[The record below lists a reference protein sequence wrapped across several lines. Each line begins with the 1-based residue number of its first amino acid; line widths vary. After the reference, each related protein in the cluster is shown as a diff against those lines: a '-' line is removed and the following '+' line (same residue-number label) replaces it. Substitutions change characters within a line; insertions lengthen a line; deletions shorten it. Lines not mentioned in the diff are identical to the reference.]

1 MKMNQKE
8 QEMIV
13 SLTKIARRYL
23 FPVMITLV
31 GAVLTLIAFSF
42 TRSILTG
49 ATPDFISVWRN
60 SEPWGILWGGLLFT
74 GLLAGYLTFNIRRT
88 ERVIEKR
95 TMELWKSN
103 ERLSHQFAERSR
115 VEDELKQQLNFLQ
128 TLIDAVPAPIFYKD
142 AQGRYLGCNEA
153 FASCNGQ
160 TRDEIIGKT
169 VYDMAPK
176 ELADI
181 YNVADNALLSTQGV
195 QRYESSARFA
205 DGIRREV
212 YITQTTFKDL
222 AGRVAGLVGVMLDIS
237 ERKRA
242 EKDIRRLNKE
252 LAEKVE
258 QLIEAQEELV
268 RKEKL
273 AMLGQLA
280 GSVGHE
286 LRNPLGV
293 MNNAVF
299 FLKTV
304 MTNADDIVT
313 EYLEILEH
321 EIDNSQRI
329 ISEILEFACAK
340 TPNRLPIQV
349 KELVSQSLMQSDM
362 QGNIDLCIDIP
373 ETLPPINV
381 DPFQMKQVFQNLI
394 TNALQAMPEG
404 GTLSIGARS
413 VPSSKF
419 KVQGSDTGPWSP
431 VPGPDALIEIAVV
444 DTGTGITPENMK
456 RLFQP
461 LFSTKAR
468 GIGLGLAI
476 SKSLA
481 EANGGAIEVSSRL
494 GEGTTFTVTLPAVG
508 KEEET

>member
-1 MKMNQKE
+1 
-8 QEMIV
+8 MIV
-13 SLTKIARRYL
+13 SLAKIARRYL
-23 FPVMITLV
+23 ITVIITLA
-31 GAVLTLIAFSF
+31 GAALSYFAFSL
-42 TRSILTG
+42 TRSALTG
-49 ATPDFISVWRN
+49 SSPNFIFDSKKG
-60 SEPWGILWGGLLFT
+60 EPWEILGSGLLFT
-74 GLLAGYLTFNIRRT
+74 GFIAGYLVYHIRRT
-88 ERVIEKR
+88 ERIIEEHAR
-95 TMELWKSN
+95 QIWKTN
-103 ERLSHQFAERSR
+103 EGLSHQFAERSR

-142 AQGRYLGCNEA
+142 AQGRYLGCNED
-153 FASCNGQ
+153 FAACYGQ

-181 YNVADNALLSTQGV
+181 YSVADNALLHTQGI
-195 QRYESSARFA
+195 QRYESSVLYA

-222 AGRVAGLVGVMLDIS
+222 AGRVAGMVGVMLDIS

-258 QLIEAQEELV
+258 QLIATQEELV

-293 MNNAVF
+293 MNNAVY

-304 MTNADDIVT
+304 MTNADDMVT
-313 EYLEILEH
+313 EYLEIIKH

-329 ISEILEFACAK
+329 ISDLLDFASTK
-340 TPNRLPIQV
+340 PPQRLPIPV
-349 KELVSQSLMQSDM
+349 KELVSQSLMQSVM
-362 QGNIDLCIDIP
+362 PGNIFLCIDIP
-373 ETLPPINV
+373 ETLPAINV
-381 DPFQMKQVFQNLI
+381 DPFQMKQVFQNII

-404 GTLSIGARS
+404 GHLHISARLVNNDASVGATGRS
-413 VPSSKF
+413 PL
-419 KVQGSDTGPWSP
+419 QGTADFIEISVGDTG
-431 VPGPDALIEIAVV
+431 V
-444 DTGTGITPENMK
+444 GITPDNMN

-461 LFSTKAR
+461 LFTTKAR

-476 SKSLA
+476 SRNLA

-494 GEGTTFTVTLPAVG
+494 GEGTTFRVTLPAEG
-508 KEEET
+508 KEEKS